1 MTKMLARAFLG
12 LAAGTITLATI
23 ATTAVAQTAPGPWR
37 LEWPNTDFTR
47 HSVDLSEIMSGGPP
61 RDGIPS
67 IDDPVFV
74 PVGDTTLTPTAPVL
88 SLEIAGDARAYP
100 LEILIWHEIVNDDI
114 GGLPVAVTYC
124 PLCNSGV
131 VFHRVIDG
139 QPVEF
144 GTTGKLRHSDMV
156 MYDRLTESW
165 WQQFLG
171 EAIVGELTGTVLD
184 VLPSRLESIQRFAAR
199 RPDGRVL
206 VPNDPG
212 FRPYG
217 RNPYVG
223 YDRASAPMLYRGTY
237 DGPGSPMMRVVAV
250 GDEAWSLELLRQ
262 EGTMEIAD
270 LRLSWSP
277 GQASALD
284 AARVDAGR
292 DVGNVVVERRMNGE
306 WVAAVHDIPFAFA
319 FRALIPDGEI
329 HHTEP

>member
-1 MTKMLARAFLG
+1 MLARVSIGLIVGTAA
-12 LAAGTITLATI
+12 LAAVA
-23 ATTAVAQTAPGPWR
+23 AAVVAQTVPGHWWS
-37 LEWPNTDFTR
+37 EWPNTDFTR

-67 IDDPVFV
+67 IDDPEFV
-74 PVGDTTLTPTAPVL
+74 PVSETTLTPTAPVL
-88 SLEIAGDARAYP
+88 SLEVTGDARAYP
-100 LEILIWHEIVNDDI
+100 LEILIWHEIVNDEV

-131 VFHRVIDG
+131 VFYRVIDG

-184 VLPSRLESIQRFAAR
+184 VLPSRLESIERFAIR
-199 RPDGRVL
+199 HPDGRVL

-212 FRPYG
+212 FRRYG
-217 RNPYVG
+217 HNPYVG

-250 GDEAWSLELLRQ
+250 GDAAWSLELLRR
-262 EGTMEIAD
+262 EGTIEIAD

-292 DVGNVVVERRMNGE
+292 DVGNVIVERRVNDQ

-319 FRALIPDGEI
+319 FQAFVPDGDI